1 MTTADDKW
9 AIDIRPALASLKR
22 LRDSIGK
29 TDKKAAEGFDRSAA
43 ASKQARDEF
52 GRFVA
57 TGTKG
62 SKTLGVSIGALASPL
77 GLATA
82 GVGALSAAFVALA
95 AVATKAFIDITAGGI
110 ALNKEAEITRI
121 ALVQIFEGNEKAAD
135 AFIDTIGDLAVK
147 LGTSR
152 QELTGFAKGILPD
165 VGTVGG
171 TAELLENVIILGKD
185 AGARIDDIRRTLE
198 GALVGDFVGFQ
209 DVLNIPPPTIKKIK
223 ELAKE
228 IGNAEA
234 ITAVLGDRIQDQ
246 GLSIEAFADTLDT
259 LENKF
264 TAQFQ
269 NFQKILGESPFE
281 ELKEEAQSFL
291 VILDEQGDKIG
302 FVAEA
307 FGDLA
312 ANVIDFVGSNI
323 NEFIAAL
330 DFEAIER
337 LVDSFNLALSAG
349 QLVLDVL
356 FELPDTQSGIEQTT
370 IALIKTQAALE
381 KVAELAAKA
390 KVALQ
395 ATFILAKAAFQI
407 TTQQDFGG
415 AIETLKELED
425 VVSFE
430 NQEEAA
436 KNTEA
441 AFERYEQRIKS
452 INEAQDKRRDTSDDA
467 TQADIDAGEAILA
480 NKNALDELAE
490 AQAEAATAQEEIA
503 EKTADLEEDRQKRLT
518 DIARKEAQKRFDDE
532 VKNAQKREDIARKN
546 ADSIEDIF
554 RKQDQAIA
562 DASKDLSRDEQD
574 IARKGAQERKQIER
588 DAANERV
595 EVERNFRQELQ
606 DIQRKFNQTAQ
617 DAERTNDAQAF
628 LQAVRARDE
637 QIEVA
642 KQERGVSLEDVGR
655 GAEEQRSDLK
665 ERLAQEVEDGK
676 IANARKVEDLQ
687 ARLNQELEAQAIK
700 NERDLEQQAI
710 QEQRQQEKRDL
721 AAQRT
726 LEDFERTQAEKEAKL
741 NESLEKQFALI
752 EAAAQKE
759 LELLAQTES
768 EKTKI
773 VSEAAK
779 QREDALRRVAETEEA
794 VSERSPTG
802 RRSTDVLARL
812 ERGPTRGLMGG
823 AGVSAGES
831 VVVGEGGPEVFTPP
845 QSGFIIPN
853 QAMFSP
859 PASPGLVSP
868 NVNNSRNLN
877 VKQMGINPGDGILS
891 RMVQNEVSKMLELLG

>member
-1 MTTADDKW
+1 MTTADDRW
-9 AIDIRPALASLKR
+9 DIDIKPALAALKR

-43 ASKQARDEF
+43 ASKQARDEL
-52 GRFVA
+52 GRFIA

-62 SKTLGVSIGALASPL
+62 SKSLGGALGALTSPL
-77 GLATA
+77 GAVTA

-95 AVATKAFIDITAGGI
+95 AVATKTFIDVTAGGI

-135 AFIDTIGDLAVK
+135 AFINTIGDLATE

-171 TAELLENVIILGKD
+171 TAELLKNVIVLGKD
-185 AGARIDDIRRTLE
+185 AGAQIDDIRRTLE

-223 ELAKE
+223 VLAKE

-259 LENKF
+259 LQNKLE
-264 TAQFQ
+264 AQFQ
-269 NFQKILGESPFE
+269 NFQKILGGSPFE
-281 ELKEEAQSFL
+281 ELKEEAQAFL
-291 VILDEQGDKIG
+291 VTLDEQEDNIG

-312 ANVIDFVGSNI
+312 ANVIDFVGSGI

-356 FELPDTQSGIEQTT
+356 FELPDTQAGIDQTT
-370 IALIKTQAALE
+370 IALIKTQGALE

-390 KVALQ
+390 KLALQ
-395 ATFILAKAAFQI
+395 ATVILTKAAFQI
-407 TTQQDFGG
+407 SVTRDFLG
-415 AIETLKELED
+415 AIETLKDLGD
-425 VVSFE
+425 VASLE

-441 AFERYEQRIKS
+441 AFERYEQRIRS
-452 INEAQDKRRDTSDDA
+452 INEAQEERRDTSDDA
-467 TQADIDAGEAILA
+467 TQADLDAGEAVLA
-480 NKNALDELAE
+480 NKIALDELADAQAKAAK
-490 AQAEAATAQEEIA
+490 AQAEISEKQAAFAEELGKKLIKTGIRQEE
-503 EKTADLEEDRQKRLT
+503 ERTEVLLRQS
-518 DIARKEAQKRFDDE
+518 E
-532 VKNAQKREDIARKN
+532 KREAIELKSNQNREKALFKFNQDVAALPEELSKEEAKVARE
-546 ADSIEDIF
+546 AG
-554 RKQDQAIA
+554 RKRVQIDT
-562 DASKDLSRDEQD
+562 DASQ
-574 IARKGAQERKQIER
+574 ARI
-588 DAANERV
+588 D
-595 EVERNFRQELQ
+595 VERNLRQELQ
-606 DIQRKFNQTAQ
+606 NIQRQFNQSAQ

-628 LQAVRARDE
+628 LQAKRARDTQVKE
-637 QIEVA
+637 AEVT
-642 KQERGVSLEDVGR
+642 RDVSLGDVGREAEVQREALKVELASELEDVR
-655 GAEEQRSDLK
+655 VTNRQKVADL
-665 ERLAQEVEDGK
+665 E
-676 IANARKVEDLQ
+676 
-687 ARLNQELEAQAIK
+687 ARLNKELELQEFNRQKEAERQA
-700 NERDLEQQAI
+700 LAEQQETERLDRKFQLQA
-710 QEQRQQEKRDL
+710 ERQDR
-721 AAQRT
+721 A
-726 LEDFERTQAEKEAKL
+726 QAEKEAKL
-741 NESLEKQFALI
+741 NESLETQFALI
-752 EAAAQKE
+752 EAAVQKE
-759 LELLAQTES
+759 LELLIQTET

-773 VSEAAK
+773 VAEEMERRARALRAAEEEAA
-779 QREDALRRVAETEEA
+779 QTSLPPLAAG
-794 VSERSPTG
+794 TG
-802 RRSTDVLARL
+802 RRPNQPLTPMAEGSDIA
-812 ERGPTRGLMGG
+812 
-823 AGVSAGES
+823 AGQTAL
-831 VVVGEGGPEVFTPP
+831 VGEKGMELFAAPTAGR
-845 QSGFIIPN
+845 IIPN

-859 PASPGLVSP
+859 PASPGLAPS

-877 VKQMGINPGDGILS
+877 VEQLGINPGDGILS

>member
-1 MTTADDKW
+1 MATLVIEVDQREVVA
-9 AIDIRPALASLKR
+9 ALRKLN
-22 LRDSIGK
+22 DSI
-29 TDKKAAEGFDRSAA
+29 DKVAKNTERKFDKA
-43 ASKQARDEF
+43 
-52 GRFVA
+52 
-57 TGTKG
+57 G
-62 SKTLGVSIGALASPL
+62 SSIGALTSPL

-95 AVATKAFIDITAGGI
+95 AVATKAFIDITAGGV
-110 ALNKEAEITRI
+110 ALNKEAELTKLSLT
-121 ALVQIFEGNEKAAD
+121 AIFEGNEQAAD
-135 AFIDTIGDLAVK
+135 AFIGVVGDLAIK
-147 LGTSR
+147 LGVSR
-152 QELTGFAKGILPD
+152 QQLTGLAKGILPD
-165 VGTVGG
+165 VGGIQD
-171 TAELLENVIILGKD
+171 TAELLENVIVLGRD
-185 AGARIDDIRRTLE
+185 AGQKIQSIRIATEEALSGNLLSLGRR
-198 GALVGDFVGFQ
+198 
-209 DVLNIPPPTIKKIK
+209 LNIPRKTLNNIK
-223 ELAKE
+223 EYQKEMSLAS
-228 IGNAEA
+228 A
-234 ITAVLGDRIQDQ
+234 INK
-246 GLSIEAFADTLDT
+246 GLSERIAETGISADVTADSFTTLQG
-259 LENKF
+259 EIVG
-264 TAQFQ
+264 TAE
-269 NFQKILGESPFE
+269 NFQKLLSESPFE
-281 ELKEEAQSFL
+281 ELKEQARDFL
-291 VILDEQGDKIG
+291 VTLDEQDENIG

-312 ANVIDFVGSNI
+312 ANVIDFVGSGI

-467 TQADIDAGEAILA
+467 TQADIDAGEAVLA
-480 NKNALDELAE
+480 RKLALDELATV
-490 AQAEAATAQEEIA
+490 QAEAAKAQEEIDKKQA
-503 EKTADLEEDRQKRLT
+503 AFTEELGKKLIETGIRQEEERT
-518 DIARKEAQKRFDDE
+518 E
-532 VKNAQKREDIARKN
+532 VLLKQSEKREAIELKSNQERERILFKFNQDVAALPEELSEEEAKVAR
-546 ADSIEDIF
+546 EVG
-554 RKQDQAIA
+554 RKRVQIDK
-562 DASKDLSRDEQD
+562 DASQ
-574 IARKGAQERKQIER
+574 ARI
-588 DAANERV
+588 D
-595 EVERNFRQELQ
+595 VERNFRQELQ
-606 DIQRKFNQTAQ
+606 NIQRQFNQSAQ

-628 LQAVRARDE
+628 LQAKRARDTQVKE
-637 QIEVA
+637 AEVT
-642 KQERGVSLEDVGR
+642 RDVSLGDVGREAEVQREALKTELISELEDVR
-655 GAEEQRSDLK
+655 AVNRQKVADLEARLTKELELQEFNRQKEAERQDLAEQQEI
-665 ERLAQEVEDGK
+665 ERLDRKFQLQSERQDR
-676 IANARKVEDLQ
+676 AN
-687 ARLNQELEAQAIK
+687 
-700 NERDLEQQAI
+700 
-710 QEQRQQEKRDL
+710 
-721 AAQRT
+721 
-726 LEDFERTQAEKEAKL
+726 AEKEAKL

-877 VKQMGINPGDGILS
+877 VEQMGINPGDGILS